1 MEKMLRNDQ
10 VKRRV
15 LVVDDEMINR
25 EILGNILHADY
36 DVVYAGNGQQA
47 IDILKSDSG
56 SFSLIL
62 LDLLM
67 PVLSGARVLDICR
80 SDPELSGIPIIVMT
94 QEEEAE
100 VTSIRAGADDF
111 IKKPYNMPE
120 VILARC
126 ERIIDLYEKKNLI
139 DSAQADPLTG
149 LYSNDFFFEYFVIFF
164 FFHFFFDIV
173 GVTSFNIT
181 INIFHIDMDFIKCVS
196 TSKIPFVFT

>member
-1 MEKMLRNDQ
+1 MEKMLRNNQ

-94 QEEEAE
+94 QEEEGQLLWGLGEAKKANLSMDDVLALVPSYYDLLHPSHPN
-100 VTSIRAGADDF
+100 VTQQ
-111 IKKPYNMPE
+111 E
-120 VILARC
+120 VIDYIRNNWSS
-126 ERIIDLYEKKNLI
+126 I
-139 DSAQADPLTG
+139 
-149 LYSNDFFFEYFVIFF
+149 
-164 FFHFFFDIV
+164 
-173 GVTSFNIT
+173 
-181 INIFHIDMDFIKCVS
+181 
-196 TSKIPFVFT
+196 